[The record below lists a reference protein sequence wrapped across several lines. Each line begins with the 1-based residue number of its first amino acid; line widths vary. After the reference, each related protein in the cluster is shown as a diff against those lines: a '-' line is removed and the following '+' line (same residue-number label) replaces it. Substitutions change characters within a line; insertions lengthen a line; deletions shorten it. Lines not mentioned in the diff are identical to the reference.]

1 MDNLNLIDLQ
11 KLVGQSLERTGYR
24 NFLIAI
30 SGGADS
36 LLLLTIINKL
46 KDLHKFNIRAIHINH
61 NVVNNSKLM
70 ERHCVE
76 ICNSYKTEIVLKNLK
91 TSKESNLEEHLR
103 TERYKLIFKNIH
115 EDEAL
120 VLGHHLDDQIETFFY
135 RLFRGSSPIGLSSM
149 SEVSKREGMVICRP
163 LLSVSKKTIMR
174 IAKDNELQHINDPSN
189 NNLNFDR
196 NYIRKK
202 IIPKIKD
209 RWSGLD
215 KVMMHNIKLQNIYKN
230 ITSDYID
237 MIYDHVVRKNK
248 IDIKVLNN
256 YPKYIHSIFMKH
268 WVSKTI
274 DYELNKNEL
283 SNLCNLINNK
293 NNHYPKLILKNNVS
307 IIKYNNSLHIVDNAR
322 RIDIPSKSWDTKDDV
337 VFGDNIVSIMK
348 LKSKGIYESLS
359 KRAPITLKC
368 VQGSEKIKLNNDN
381 HQDLKKIF
389 QNKSIPI
396 WERERFILLFS
407 QNQLLVAYGDNHIFI
422 SSDLR

>member
-1 MDNLNLIDLQ
+1 
-11 KLVGQSLERTGYR
+11 
-24 NFLIAI
+24 
-30 SGGADS
+30 
-36 LLLLTIINKL
+36 
-46 KDLHKFNIRAIHINH
+46 
-61 NVVNNSKLM
+61 
-70 ERHCVE
+70 
-76 ICNSYKTEIVLKNLK
+76 
-91 TSKESNLEEHLR
+91 
-103 TERYKLIFKNIH
+103 
-115 EDEAL
+115 
-120 VLGHHLDDQIETFFY
+120 
-135 RLFRGSSPIGLSSM
+135 
-149 SEVSKREGMVICRP
+149 MVICRP
-163 LLSVSKKTIMR
+163 LLSVSKKTILDSC
-174 IAKDNELQHINDPSN
+174 KDNELQHINDPSN

-202 IIPKIKD
+202 IIPKIKE

-268 WVSKTI
+268 FISKTI

-307 IIKYNNSLHIVDNAR
+307 IIKYNNFLYIVDNAR

-348 LKSKGIYESLS
+348 LKSKGIYENCH

-389 QNKSIPI
+389 Q
-396 WERERFILLFS
+396 E
-407 QNQLLVAYGDNHIFI
+407 
-422 SSDLR
+422 